1 MPDIIVIGG
10 GSGGTAAAT
19 RAAQFGAQ
27 VTVIER
33 AHLGGMCVNNNC
45 IPMSSLLASVE
56 LYRNICQ
63 AADLGIQVGAPS
75 FNVPGMV
82 AHKDRVVQDLREG
95 IAGLLPTFGI
105 EIIEGQARLVDAKT
119 VEVDGQRLQATRAI
133 ILATGAQWAPLP
145 PGVEDVMRPDE
156 AIQIDSDSVPDR
168 LLIWGGGVPDIE
180 FATLYAALGSQV
192 TLAVDGPYP
201 LPLEDYEIGQRL
213 QGILQKQGIQ
223 VINNVSLKSVTRNGG
238 LDVTLTGLKGDT
250 LVTVDKFLWAGRVP
264 AIDGLELEQ
273 AGIKLND
280 GAVVAD
286 DRMQTNM
293 PGVYALGDLTGGTM
307 YSSLATV
314 GGLVAAENAMGFNRI
329 LDQRAVPRYAFS
341 LPEVATVGLSEDDA
355 IDQGYDVEIANI
367 VYGSNPRAM
376 SMSEVEGGIK
386 FVADRK
392 LGKVLG
398 VHIVGYRATELIAE
412 ATLGIQL
419 EALAEDFA
427 WAIRIHPTLSESMVE
442 AGRAIFGQAL
452 YIPRF

>member
-19 RAAQFGAQ
+19 RAAQLGAQ

-56 LYRNICQ
+56 LYRNISQ
-63 AADLGIQVGAPS
+63 AADLGIQVGPPS
-75 FNVPGMV
+75 FNVPGMI
-82 AHKDRVVQDLREG
+82 AHRDRVVQDLREG

-105 EIIEGQARLVDAKT
+105 EIIEGQARLVDDKT
-119 VEVDGQRLQATRAI
+119 VEVNGLRLQATRAI

-156 AIQIDSDSVPDR
+156 AIQIDPVPDS

-180 FATLYAALGSQV
+180 FATLYAALGSKV

-213 QGILQKQGIQ
+213 QGILQNQGIQ
-223 VINNVSLKSVTRNGG
+223 VINDVRLKSVTRNGG
-238 LDVTLTGLKGDT
+238 VDVTLTGLKGDT

-264 AIDGLELEQ
+264 AIDRLELDK
-273 AGIKLND
+273 AGVKLND

-286 DRMQTNM
+286 DRMQTNV

-341 LPEVATVGLSEDDA
+341 LPEVATVGLTEDEA

-376 SMSEVEGGIK
+376 SLNEVEGGIK

-427 WAIRIHPTLSESMVE
+427 WAIRIHPTLSESLVE
-442 AGRAIFGQAL
+442 AGRAISGQAL
-452 YIPRF
+452 YIPKF